1 MLLASDTLIHFICKS
16 RCLRRKVS
24 GPRVGSIPASNSKRS
39 ETEIIYLSTV
49 KIRWTAKLRLQKSS
63 VQYWKWWLCES
74 SRSHLQLLLGLRN
87 ISYGC
92 HSRFLSA
99 SDAREPPISHIS
111 PSPSARGDVCRSAIR
126 WKWAPGKIYPGML
139 CESCPTP
146 PDRWWVVRQDDELAL
161 NKASWGCMMHNARS
175 VKNQN
180 KILSRSIK

>member
-74 SRSHLQLLLGLRN
+74 SRSYLQLLLGLRN
-87 ISYGC
+87 IWYGC

-99 SDAREPPISHIS
+99 SEASEPPISHIS
-111 PSPSARGDVCRSAIR
+111 TSPSARGDVRSDENELQGKFLAACFASRVQHRLPMCVQTYSCSESFIHFVYIEAIFL
-126 WKWAPGKIYPGML
+126 AKI
-139 CESCPTP
+139 
-146 PDRWWVVRQDDELAL
+146 
-161 NKASWGCMMHNARS
+161 
-175 VKNQN
+175 
-180 KILSRSIK
+180 